1 MSTEAIPCL
10 LACDSVPTEA
20 ETCNQFVFFLFV
32 IIRKRRK
39 KQKRNKYK
47 KKVVN
52 SPSNNIIL
60 VLMNVVVVVVVR
72 VTCCAVPVSL
82 SSVPVDGQENLPD
95 QPLQAKL
102 A

>member
-1 MSTEAIPCL
+1 MSTEAISCL
-10 LACDSVPTEA
+10 LAVTQCRLSADLQPV
-20 ETCNQFVFFLFV
+20 CFLPLLHH
-32 IIRKRRK
+32 KK
-39 KQKRNKYK
+39 KQQRTK

-82 SSVPVDGQENLPD
+82 YLSLSRLGDGWPGEPAG
-95 QPLQAKL
+95 PAPSG
-102 A
+102 